1 MRLPAVRADMLHPSI
16 TATVRKFLIQGD
28 SGQLDS
34 VGFSCFLRA
43 KLHKDSV
50 YLHFALAK
58 DARPMHYKVSHA
70 SC

>member
-28 SGQLDS
+28 SRQL
-34 VGFSCFLRA
+34 
-43 KLHKDSV
+43 
-50 YLHFALAK
+50 FALAK
-58 DARPMHYKVSHA
+58 DARQMHYKVSHA